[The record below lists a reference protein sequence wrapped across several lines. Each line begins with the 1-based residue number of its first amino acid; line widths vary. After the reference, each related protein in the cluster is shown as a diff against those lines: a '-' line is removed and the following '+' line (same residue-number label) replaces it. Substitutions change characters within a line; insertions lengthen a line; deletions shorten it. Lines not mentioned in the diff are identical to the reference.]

1 MNVQSRFKC
10 LNDLNIDIYSYFL
23 NQQPRDGLHCLLQ
36 RRTQRYSGK
45 HFDIIKKKIEIILSK
60 IQASHSTAQYFKL
73 AGGLAE
79 RVAAVL
85 VIVIA
90 VYRIITIIIIF
101 IIIIVIA
108 ITIDPMIR

>member
-1 MNVQSRFKC
+1 MVYIACFNGGHSVIQANT
-10 LNDLNIDIYSYFL
+10 LT
-23 NQQPRDGLHCLLQ
+23 LQ
-36 RRTQRYSGK
+36 
-45 HFDIIKKKIEIILSK
+45 KKKIEIILSK

-90 VYRIITIIIIF
+90 VKRIITIIIIF
-101 IIIIVIA
+101 IIFIVIA

>member
-10 LNDLNIDIYSYFL
+10 INDLDIDVYSYFV
-23 NQQPRDGLHCLLQ
+23 NQQPWDGLHCLLQ

-45 HFDIIKKKIEIILSK
+45 HFDIIKKKIEILSK

-90 VYRIITIIIIF
+90 VKRIITIIIIF